1 MQNVALVFPYFRTRS
16 LHEMLFPPLGAASLA
31 AQLRPLGI
39 ETRIF
44 DCTFGSWEALKSGL
58 RSYEPAIIGIYSMIS
73 LSRNTI
79 RIAEMVREA
88 LPGSLLVAGGPLPT
102 LHPEQYSSHFHAVFR
117 GEADLSFPRFCRD
130 FLAAGA
136 SPRVLARLPLETY
149 DGLFISGYGQ
159 QVDNP
164 SIHHGEEDIQ
174 LFPLPE
180 RSDFD
185 HAAYQREWLLKD
197 GTKTTSI
204 MLTLGCPFNCDF
216 CSRPIFGNRFRRR
229 NLDAVLEEIRQIREW
244 GYDSL
249 WIADD
254 NFTLDLSYLEEF
266 CHRAAGMEMTWSCL
280 SRVTGIDGHVAS
292 MMKEAGCRRVYL
304 GLETGDQDTLRLMNK
319 KASVEEGIH
328 AVHEF
333 RRAGIETAAFFIV
346 GYPGETLA
354 SIETTFDLALTLPLD
369 DISFNLPYP
378 LPGSKLFDRVSGIDP
393 TRDWVEENEATFV
406 YTSEFDQEW
415 LRQRISQT
423 MRAFAD
429 KKA

>member
-1 MQNVALVFPYFRTRS
+1 
-16 LHEMLFPPLGAASLA
+16 
-31 AQLRPLGI
+31 
-39 ETRIF
+39 
-44 DCTFGSWEALKSGL
+44 
-58 RSYEPAIIGIYSMIS
+58 
-73 LSRNTI
+73 
-79 RIAEMVREA
+79 
-88 LPGSLLVAGGPLPT
+88 
-102 LHPEQYSSHFHAVFR
+102 
-117 GEADLSFPRFCRD
+117 
-130 FLAAGA
+130 
-136 SPRVLARLPLETY
+136 VLARLPLETY